1 MRLATPFWKRLSWMI
16 AIWAAS
22 VGVLSVVSWGLRLW
36 LKP

>member
-1 MRLATPFWKRLSWMI
+1 MPLATPFWKRLSWMI

-22 VGVLSVVSWGLRLW
+22 VATLSVVSWLLRLW